1 MKTVCKI
8 VLTGGPCAG
17 KTTALSWISNYFS
30 KVGWRT
36 LIVNEAATELI
47 TAGVCPI
54 DFEDPRDFQTILL
67 KTQMVKEKICLE
79 AAEEMKD
86 ADKVL
91 VVCDRG
97 ICDNKA
103 YMSEEDFEGCL
114 RQLGP
119 AASEAV
125 NSYDAVFHLV
135 TAADGAEEFY
145 TLANNAA
152 RSEGV
157 KEARALDQKTQ
168 NAWVGHPHLRI
179 IKNEG
184 SFEDKL
190 KKLLAEISVVLGEPE
205 PFEIERKYL
214 IEYPDLSFL
223 RKMPNCQ
230 EVEILQTYLR
240 GGNAGDEVRV
250 RQRGLDGNYVFTKTI
265 KRWTPDPAKRVEIE
279 KRISR
284 DEYLKA
290 LMDAYPGANSIRK
303 TRFCVM
309 QRESGQYLEIDIYPT
324 SDKYAILEVK
334 LASVDDEVVAPDF
347 IKIIKDVTADKAYR
361 NYNIAFNG
369 NKLPEPEKL

>member
-1 MKTVCKI
+1 MKTVMKI

-17 KTTALSWISNYFS
+17 KTTALSWISNYFG
-30 KVGWRT
+30 KMGWRT

-47 TAGVCPI
+47 TAGIFPM
-54 DFEDPRDFQTILL
+54 DFDDPLFFQSILL
-67 KTQMVKEKICLE
+67 KTQMAKERNCVD
-79 AAEEMKD
+79 AAYELKD

-97 ICDNKA
+97 MRDNKA
-103 YMSEEDFEGCL
+103 YMTDEQFEACL
-114 RQLGP
+114 DRLGM
-119 AASEAV
+119 AAREAAD
-125 NSYDAVFHLV
+125 SYDAVFHLV

-145 TLANNAA
+145 TLANNTA
-152 RSEGV
+152 RSEGL

-190 KKLLAEISVVLGEPE
+190 KKLLSEISIVLGEPE

-214 IEYPDLSFL
+214 IEYPNLELL
-223 RKMPNCQ
+223 RAMPNCQ

-240 GGNAGDEVRV
+240 GGDENDEVRV
-250 RQRGLDGNYVFTKTI
+250 RQRGANGSYTFTKTT
-265 KRWTPDPAKRVEIE
+265 KRWTKDPTKRVEIE

-309 QRESGQYLEIDIYPT
+309 QRETGQYLEIDIYPT
-324 SDKYAILEVK
+324 SDKYAILEVEFGSTEDQ
-334 LASVDDEVVAPDF
+334 LIAPDF
-347 IKIIKDVTADKAYR
+347 IKVIKEVTGDEEYY
-361 NYNIAFNG
+361 NNNIAFRG
-369 NKLPEPEKL
+369 NRLPE

>member
-1 MKTVCKI
+1 MKTVHKI

-17 KTTALSWISNYFS
+17 KTTALSWISNYFG

-36 LIVNEAATELI
+36 LVVNEAATELI
-47 TAGVCPI
+47 TSGIYPT
-54 DFEDPRDFQTILL
+54 DFDDPLFFQTLL
-67 KTQMVKEKICLE
+67 LQTQMAKEKNCVD
-79 AAEEMKD
+79 ATYEMKD

-97 ICDNKA
+97 MRDNKA
-103 YMSEEDFEGCL
+103 YMTDENFRECL
-114 RQLGP
+114 RRIGLP
-119 AASEAV
+119 AVQAV
-125 NSYDAVFHLV
+125 DSYDAVFHLV

-145 TLANNAA
+145 TLANNTA
-152 RSEGV
+152 RSEGLE
-157 KEARALDQKTQ
+157 EARALDRKTQ

-190 KKLLAEISVVLGEPE
+190 KKLLAEISIVLGEPE

-214 IEYPDLSFL
+214 IEYPDLELL
-223 RKMPNCQ
+223 RAMPNCQ

-240 GGNAGDEVRV
+240 GGDENDEIRV
-250 RQRGLDGNYVFTKTI
+250 RQRGVDGNYTFTKTT

-284 DEYLKA
+284 DEYVKA

-309 QRESGQYLEIDIYPT
+309 QRETGQYLEIDVYPT
-324 SDKYAILEVK
+324 SDKYAILEVEFGSTDDK
-334 LASVDDEVVAPDF
+334 LVVPDF
-347 IKIIKDVTADKAYR
+347 IKVIKEVTGDEAY
-361 NYNIAFNG
+361 YNSTIAFNG
-369 NKLPEPEKL
+369 NRLPE